1 MKTRTGNGRHV
12 AINAHLLSGQAGY
25 RSAGVHKYIHHL
37 LRNLGHEDE
46 GFRYTALMGG
56 GHLPTDAAPAVER
69 SRWPTHQAP
78 VRVVWEQCLQP
89 GVLRRIEADLAHG
102 PVFVGPLGATCPVV
116 LTIHDLSFI
125 RFPALFRPSHRL
137 YLSVFARLSA
147 RRARRLIAV
156 SSHAA
161 AEAKRLLGVPQKQI
175 DVVHNGVDSSFR
187 PLSAQ
192 EIAAFRRR
200 KGLPERY
207 LLHIGTLEPRKNL
220 VRLVE
225 AFGRLCDSEMC
236 LVLAGGKG
244 WDYRELFAKVE
255 DLHLGSK
262 VTFAGYVPNEELPL
276 FYNAAHA
283 LVYPSL
289 YEGFG
294 LPVLEALACGTPVL
308 TSNTSSLPEIAGDA
322 AELVDPYSIDAIA
335 AGMRRLM
342 RDEVLRQELRER
354 GLARARQFSW
364 QRAAQETTRV
374 YQRTLSECVK

>member
-1 MKTRTGNGRHV
+1 MKKSTGNGRHV

-56 GHLPTDAAPAVER
+56 GLLPTNAALAVER
-69 SRWPTHQAP
+69 SRWPTHRAP
-78 VRVVWEQCLQP
+78 VRVIWEQCQQP
-89 GVLRRIEADLAHG
+89 GVLRRIEAELAHG
-102 PVFVGPLGATCPVV
+102 PVFVGPLAAPCPVV

-125 RFPALFRPSHRL
+125 RFPALFRPSNRL
-137 YLSVFARLSA
+137 YLAVSARLSA

-161 AEAKRLLGVPQKQI
+161 TEAVCLLGVPRKQI
-175 DVVHNGVDSSFR
+175 DVVHNGVDPSFR

-192 EIAAFRRR
+192 EVAAFRTTR
-200 KGLPERY
+200 GLPERH

-225 AFGRLCDSEMC
+225 AFGRVRDSDMC
-236 LVLAGGKG
+236 LVLVGGRG
-244 WDYRELFAKVE
+244 WLYRELFAKVE
-255 DLHLGSK
+255 DLQLGSK
-262 VTFAGYVPNEELPL
+262 VCFVGYVPDEELPL
-276 FYNAAHA
+276 FYNAAHS

-308 TSNTSSLPEIAGDA
+308 TSNRSSLPEIAGDA
-322 AELVDPYSIDAIA
+322 ALLVDPCSVDDIA
-335 AGMRRLM
+335 AGMQRLM
-342 RDEVLRQELRER
+342 KDEALRQELRER

-364 QRAAQETTRV
+364 QRTAQETAQV
-374 YQRTLSECVK
+374 YQRTLSESSK